1 MNMVEILKE
10 EMNKSPKE
18 TCENT
23 NKQYKEMNKTIQ
35 DLKCESVRRIIRNS
49 KLRKIGKSKTQKDE
63 QESQRQDSPTEYKR
77 WRRHCQA
84 LKT

>member
-35 DLKCESVRRIIRNS
+35 DLKCESVRRIIRKS

-77 WRRHCQA
+77 
-84 LKT
+84 